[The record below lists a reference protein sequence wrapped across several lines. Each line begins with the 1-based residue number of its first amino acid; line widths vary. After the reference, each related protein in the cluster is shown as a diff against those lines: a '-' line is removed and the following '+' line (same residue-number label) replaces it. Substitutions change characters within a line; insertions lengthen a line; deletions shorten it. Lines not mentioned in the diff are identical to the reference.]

1 MTAGSPSAPL
11 EEYAF
16 LGDTHAGALVH
27 RGGSIDWLCVPRFDS
42 DACFAA
48 LLGGPDHGRWLLGPA
63 AAARRVRRAYRPGS
77 LVLETDHEVDGGVL
91 RVTDFMPLRDQD
103 PNLVRIAEGL
113 AGTVHVR
120 MELSPRF
127 EYGRARP
134 WLTRRED
141 GASLVSGPDAL
152 RLRTA
157 VPITTHG
164 GAVRAELTLRRGE
177 RATFVLGWHA
187 SHQRS
192 TREID
197 PVGAL
202 EETDR
207 WWRDWSGRCRYEGPW
222 RDAVVRSLLT
232 LKALIYGPTG
242 GMVAAPT
249 TSLPE
254 RLGGVRNWDYRYCW
268 VRDATF
274 TLYALLVAGYTEEAG
289 AWRDWLLRAAAG
301 EPGRLQIMYGLGGE
315 RRLPEWEVPWLPGY
329 AGSSPVRVGNAASRQ
344 RQLDVYGEILD
355 CLHRA
360 RLAGLPPSRDAW
372 ALERAILEHLE
383 GIWDEPD
390 EGIWE
395 VRSGKHE
402 FVHSKVMAWV
412 AVDRAVR
419 AIERLGV
426 EGPIDRWR
434 ALRRRIHG
442 EVCARG
448 FDASRGAFTQQYGSR
463 ALDASLLMIPLVGF
477 LPAEDPRVAGTIAA
491 IERELVHDG
500 LVRRYATHEVDDG
513 LPEGEGVF
521 LPCTAWLADCLALL
535 GRKDDATRYLERI
548 LSVRTDLGL
557 LAEEYDPEARRL
569 VGNFPQAFSH
579 VALVNTARNLADAGG
594 PAEQRG
600 GLGGAPEPDPPA
612 PGASR

>member
-1 MTAGSPSAPL
+1 MTGKPVYAPL
-11 EEYAF
+11 EDYA
-16 LGDTHAGALVH
+16 LVGDTHAAALV
-27 RGGSIDWLCVPRFDS
+27 RRDGSVDWLCVPRFDS

-48 LLGGPDHGRWLLGPA
+48 LLGGPEHGRWLLGPA
-63 AAARRVRRAYRPGS
+63 APARRVRRAYRRGS
-77 LVLETDHEVDGGVL
+77 LVLETEHEVEGGVL
-91 RVTDFMPLRDQD
+91 RVTDFMPPRDRD
-103 PNLVRIAEGL
+103 PNLVRIADCVEGS
-113 AGTVHVR
+113 ARVR

-134 WLTRRED
+134 WLSRRGD
-141 GASLVSGPDAL
+141 GVSLVSGPDAL
-152 RLRTA
+152 RLRTS
-157 VPITTHG
+157 VPIAVHG
-164 GAVRAELTLRRGE
+164 GDVRADLTLARGE
-177 RATFVLGWHA
+177 RAAFVLGWHA
-187 SHQRS
+187 SYKPGPRAL
-192 TREID
+192 D
-197 PVGAL
+197 AGAAL

-207 WWRDWSGRCRYEGPW
+207 WWREWSGRCKYEGPW
-222 RDAVVRSLLT
+222 RDAVVRSLVT

-254 RLGGVRNWDYRYCW
+254 QPGGVRNWDYRYCW

-301 EPGRLQIMYGLGGE
+301 EPGRLQIMYGLAGE
-315 RRLPEWEVPWLPGY
+315 RRLDEWEVPWLPGY
-329 AGSSPVRVGNAASRQ
+329 AGSRPVRVGNAASTQ
-344 RQLDVYGEILD
+344 QQLDVFGELMN

-372 ALERAILEHLE
+372 SLERAILEHLE

-402 FVHSKVMAWV
+402 FVHSKVMAWT

-419 AIERLGV
+419 TVERLGV
-426 EGPIDRWR
+426 EGPLDRWR
-434 ALRRRIHG
+434 ALRARIHG

-448 FDASRGAFTQQYGSR
+448 FDRSRNAFTQAYGSR

-477 LPAEDPRVAGTIAA
+477 LPPKDPRVVGTIDA
-491 IERELVHDG
+491 IERELLHDG
-500 LVRRYATHEVDDG
+500 LVRRYLTKEVDDG

-521 LPCTAWLADCLALL
+521 LACTAWLADDLALL
-535 GRKDDATRYLERI
+535 GRTEDATRYFERL

-557 LAEEYDPEARRL
+557 LAEEYDPSARRL

-579 VALVNTARNLADAGG
+579 VSLVNTARNLAEGGG
-594 PAEQRG
+594 PTGERP
-600 GLGGAPEPDPPA
+600 LG
-612 PGASR
+612 